1 MKPCSFT
8 LVELM
13 IAISLLTLGL
23 VGVLGAFAKS
33 ADTLRRAQDHLE
45 ATSLAKREM
54 GKLEFSAW
62 RDGSLPGGS
71 RSGEFGDLAPR
82 FSWRREVQASEQ
94 RGMQEVTVVVIQRLD
109 GRQVSLSTRVPVRE

>member
-1 MKPCSFT
+1 MAKSPFT
-8 LVELM
+8 LVELL

-45 ATSLAKREM
+45 AVSLAKREM
-54 GKLEFSAW
+54 GQLVFAAW
-62 RDGSLPGGS
+62 RDGSLPSGS

-82 FSWRREVQASEQ
+82 FSWRREVQAGEQ
-94 RGMQEVTVVVIQRLD
+94 RGMLEVTVVVVHRAD